1 MTAKATNSRVFDKSF
16 CFESYGVS
24 VRIESNLQELLTE
37 AESRIRRVMLERIRT
52 GELVEARLV
61 FGLFLDHE
69 GIYHLSRNREDVTQG
84 DSKEKFFN
92 YFESLLRISIGEF
105 ATSWVFLH
113 SGVVGWKGKAIVIP
127 ATSYGGKSTL
137 VAELVKKGAEYY
149 SDDYAVFDKDGLVH
163 PFPRMLSMRGIEDE
177 HAQTDISI
185 ESIGGTI
192 GTRQIPVSCVLLTRY
207 REDGVW
213 HPVILT
219 PGQAILEMVPHT
231 LAVRRET
238 EYALAVLKTVVSGA
252 IVVKS
257 ERGDAAEFT
266 RIFLDFVDKRAF

>member
-1 MTAKATNSRVFDKSF
+1 MTAQATNSRVFDKSF
-16 CFESYGVS
+16 SFESYGVP
-24 VRIESNLQELLTE
+24 VKIESNMPEILTE
-37 AESRIRRVMLERIRT
+37 AESRIRRVMLDRI
-52 GELVEARLV
+52 EAKEIVTAQLI

-69 GIYHLSRNREDVTQG
+69 GIYHLSKNGEDVTRG
-84 DSKEKFFN
+84 DSKENFFN

-113 SGVVGWKGKAIVIP
+113 AGVVGWKGKAIVIP

-137 VAELVKKGAEYY
+137 VAELVKRGAAYY

-177 HAQTDISI
+177 HAQTDVSI
-185 ESIGGTI
+185 ESIGGTT
-192 GTRQIPVSCVLLTRY
+192 GTEPIPVSCVLLTRY
-207 REDGVW
+207 REDGLW
-213 HPVILT
+213 HPKILT

-238 EYALAVLKTVVSGA
+238 EYALGVLKTVVNGA
-252 IVVKS
+252 ILVKS
-257 ERGDAAEFT
+257 ERGNAAEFT
-266 RIFLDFVDKRAF
+266 RTFLEFVDKLAI